1 MVEVFPFFLTSY
13 GGGVSLLSHILW
25 WRCFPSLSQAVLA
38 LDFHPTVSV
47 LASGS
52 NDCTVKF
59 FDYSR
64 PAVKKSYR
72 SITEVASI
80 KSIKFHPSGEF
91 MVVGTEQPTCEL
103 LFMQRSELALDFYL
117 RWLTGL

>member
-1 MVEVFPFFLTSY
+1 MIVICL
-13 GGGVSLLSHILW
+13 SL
-25 WRCFPSLSQAVLA
+25 QAVLA

-72 SITEVASI
+72 SIAEVASI

-91 MVVGTEQPTCEL
+91 MVVGTEQPTCMSLCCAVLCTTKIFHPL
-103 LFMQRSELALDFYL
+103 LTLDSILLANSPLCNC
-117 RWLTGL
+117 